1 MLATSAW
8 FLGLPRDVVSMAN
21 CSIFVKNAPTA
32 PNGSQTTARS
42 GDWSVP
48 GATLSSFAPEV
59 SRLCTASL

>member
-1 MLATSAW
+1 
-8 FLGLPRDVVSMAN
+8 VVSVAN

-48 GATLSSFAPEV
+48 GVTLSSFAPDV
-59 SRLCTASL
+59 SRLCTASW